1 MNTVKCLAKCT
12 KFNMIHCLKNVQKS
26 TLCTDQDNSMF
37 KKKYKNQHCSMFKNI
52 YTKLNIV
59 QCLQKG

>member
-26 TLCTDQDNSMF
+26 TLCTDQDHSMF
-37 KKKYKNQHCSMFKNI
+37 RKC
-52 YTKLNIV
+52 TKINIV
-59 QCLQKG
+59 HC